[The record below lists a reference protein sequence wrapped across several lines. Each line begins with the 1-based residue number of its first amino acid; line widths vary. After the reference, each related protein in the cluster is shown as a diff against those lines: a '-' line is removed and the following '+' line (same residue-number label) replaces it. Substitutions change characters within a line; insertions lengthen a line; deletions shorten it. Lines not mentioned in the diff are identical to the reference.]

1 MLAFYPGDFTPGCT
15 KQMCQYRDNF
25 EEFQGVDAVLLGI
38 SPQDV
43 DSHERWIAKRQLPFP
58 LLADTEKTVIDAY
71 GVRGFGPIAVKR
83 STFVIDADGVV
94 RHKRVASI
102 GVTWDKPGALAKVV
116 ARHLMDVATALD
128 FIREHPRGVLATIRR
143 DGRPQMSPVV
153 AAVDADGSVTV
164 SSRET
169 AVKVKNLRRDPRASY
184 CALGDGF
191 FGDWVQVDGI
201 AEILSLPDA
210 MEPLV
215 EYYRALSGE
224 HPDWDDYR
232 AIDAA

>member
-1 MLAFYPGDFTPGCT
+1 
-15 KQMCQYRDNF
+15 
-25 EEFQGVDAVLLGI
+25 
-38 SPQDV
+38 
-43 DSHERWIAKRQLPFP
+43 
-58 LLADTEKTVIDAY
+58 
-71 GVRGFGPIAVKR
+71 
-83 STFVIDADGVV
+83 
-94 RHKRVASI
+94 
-102 GVTWDKPGALAKVV
+102 
-116 ARHLMDVATALD
+116 MDVATALD

-153 AAVDADGSVTV
+153 AAVDADDYVTI

-169 AVKVKNLRRDPRASY
+169 AVKVKNLRRDPGASY

-191 FGDWVQVDGI
+191 FGDWVQVDGV
-201 AEILSLPDA
+201 AELLSLPEA

-232 AIDAA
+232 ASMQRDQRLLIRIRVERAGPNVAG